1 MENRRSI
8 YHEGHEDHEDGSSA
22 ALIWGYNKM
31 SDIYFKCECGKSLAV
46 DEAGIGRAVS
56 CVDCGKPVVVPE
68 PDLEFDCEGCG
79 AALLAPLSI
88 SGDLI
93 KCAVCGHRMT
103 AQSVTQAACI
113 HADVGR
119 DCIPASSSS
128 ASRVACDA
136 APVMDSLMRRH
147 MEFKVLRKP
156 AQRGVWERVGPALP
170 TWLLRAAAVFAVLVL
185 ARELLRD
192 VFLVNSPESEQIVM
206 TTMKEQ
212 NLEKEIDTDFGMTA
226 QGEAIKPE
234 LIPDSKQEMAFF
246 AAAVH
251 PAMPEIEIR
260 VRPETGTDLP
270 EPLAVVDSVPPSSET
285 VLSETADLAAKLTE
299 APSVESEELRLL
311 REREAALPRASEERY
326 TLLREIHFKEKP
338 PALQELFLD
347 AQRLES
353 LVNYKTGPNQR
364 KEFSDQ
370 LRKCLAQLEKYTR
383 ERQGRVLDAH
393 FWGTSYLI
401 IYGHAIRTA
410 RDYDEAERILR
421 AGWSLTDEVED
432 DGRGTFARERLG
444 LGLNMAQSWVDKK
457 TLESSKLFDQ
467 LEAMALET
475 GLECV
480 RDIWGPQARSLHTRF
495 MKYAENVPDEQR
507 DEFMARQMQQL
518 ARHLLDDSTPK
529 RNRAAALRGWIAL
542 LDKHG
547 SLTDALPVIEE
558 WAGRYPDEA
567 LEMNYYFARLW
578 VELYG
583 EGDWDKA
590 ERTMLLATREARNG
604 GKLFDRNHYAEVI
617 NLFYELQF
625 QPGYELQRRRTI
637 RQKAEVED
645 GWQTASTKGRGR

>member
-1 MENRRSI
+1 MTEI
-8 YHEGHEDHEDGSSA
+8 HTYHEEHEGHEEGRYAS
-22 ALIWGYNKM
+22 LIRGYDKM
-31 SDIYFKCECGKSLAV
+31 SDIYFKCQCGKSLAV
-46 DEAGIGRAVS
+46 DEAGIGRTVS
-56 CVDCGKPVVVPE
+56 CVDCGKPVLVPE
-68 PDLEFDCEGCG
+68 PDLEFDCEDCG
-79 AALLAPLSI
+79 ERLLAPSSI
-88 SGDLI
+88 ADDWI
-93 KCAVCGHRMT
+93 KCAACGHRMT
-103 AQSVTQAACI
+103 APSVTES
-113 HADVGR
+113 ADMHIAVGR
-119 DCIPASSSS
+119 DCIPASPSP
-128 ASRVACDA
+128 AHM
-136 APVMDSLMRRH
+136 MDSLMRRRS
-147 MEFKVLRKP
+147 EFKVLRSP
-156 AQRGVWERVGPALP
+156 AQRNPRDRISPQLSH
-170 TWLLRAAAVFAVLVL
+170 WLLRTAAVFAVLVL
-185 ARELLRD
+185 ARELMRD
-192 VFLVNSPESEQIVM
+192 VFREDMTEGEVIVM
-206 TTMKEQ
+206 SSREEESVET
-212 NLEKEIDTDFGMTA
+212 EIGIVSGTSAQVNAIEPDT
-226 QGEAIKPE
+226 Q
-234 LIPDSKQEMAFF
+234 PDPALDPTILV
-246 AAAVH
+246 AAVQ
-251 PAMPEIEIR
+251 PAMPELEIR
-260 VRPETGTDLP
+260 VMPETGTEP
-270 EPLAVVDSVPPSSET
+270 AEPLAVIVSVPPLSET
-285 VLSETADLAAKLTE
+285 VLSEAEKSVGKPTE
-299 APSVESEELRLL
+299 ALPIESEELRLL

-338 PALQELFLD
+338 PALQKLFLD

-370 LRKCLAQLEKYTR
+370 LRKCLSQLEQYTR

-410 RDYDEAERILR
+410 RDYEEAERILG
-421 AGWSLTDEVED
+421 AGWNLTNDVEN
-432 DGRGTFARERLG
+432 DGCRQFARERLG